1 MGRALGFVSLLIAMG
16 IGFYLYTKSAQ
27 STSPGGEGSPK
38 ITIDINGVKQDL
50 LSIAKAEQ
58 GRMASDGK
66 YLSLDE
72 LIAGKDLTMSSN
84 NRDGYTYSVE
94 VNGTSFRAVAT
105 YGGNI
110 QGYPKTVWTDS
121 SMQMHIE

>member
-1 MGRALGFVSLLIAMG
+1 MGRALGFIGLLIAMG
-16 IGFYLYTKSAQ
+16 IGIYLYTKSAQ
-27 STSPGGEGSPK
+27 SASSGGEGSPK

-66 YLSLDE
+66 YLPLDE

-94 VNGTSFRAVAT
+94 VNGNSFRAVAT
-105 YGGNI
+105 YGGNV

>member
-1 MGRALGFVSLLIAMG
+1 MGRALGFVGLLIAMG

-27 STSPGGEGSPK
+27 STVPGGEGSPK
-38 ITIDINGVKQDL
+38 VTIDINGVKQDL

-58 GRMASDGK
+58 GSMASDGK
-66 YLSLDE
+66 YISLDD
-72 LIAGKDLTMSSN
+72 LIAGKYLSMSSS

-94 VNGTSFRAVAT
+94 VNGTTFRAVAA
-105 YGGNI
+105 YGGNV